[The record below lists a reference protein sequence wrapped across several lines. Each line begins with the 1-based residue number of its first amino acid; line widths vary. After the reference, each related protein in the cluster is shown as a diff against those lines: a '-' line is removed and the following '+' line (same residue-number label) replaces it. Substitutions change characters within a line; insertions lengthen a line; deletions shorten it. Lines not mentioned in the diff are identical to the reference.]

1 MKHKGIR
8 IALAVIEACSGLCD
22 KKRDKQPLAY
32 ADLPLIESRRQ
43 PSRSGWHARCVFQE
57 EVTKMAILIV
67 YARRPG
73 QQASPG
79 TWGKSQGGRPMLLAC
94 PSVVYRWLGNLYL
107 ARARSKR
114 AKQ

>member
-43 PSRSGWHARCVFQE
+43 PLLGPRRVPRPRSSSGSRGV
-57 EVTKMAILIV
+57 AI
-67 YARRPG
+67 
-73 QQASPG
+73 
-79 TWGKSQGGRPMLLAC
+79 WLAC
-94 PSVVYRWLGNLYL
+94 ALRVPRGGNKDGYTHRLCKKAWAASIARDLG
-107 ARARSKR
+107 
-114 AKQ
+114 

>member
-43 PSRSGWHARCVFQE
+43 PLLGPRRVPRPRSSSRVAWCRD
-57 EVTKMAILIV
+57 
-67 YARRPG
+67 
-73 QQASPG
+73 
-79 TWGKSQGGRPMLLAC
+79 LA
-94 PSVVYRWLGNLYL
+94 GM
-107 ARARSKR
+107 RAACSKR
-114 AKQ
+114 R